1 MNELATASTIAQT
14 VETLGIIGILA
25 LISIIFIYLH
35 IKEVR
40 MMQDTLR
47 DINTRIKD
55 LIESQKELNQR
66 LFTVLIDK
74 DFRHKD

>member
-1 MNELATASTIAQT
+1 MNELAAASTIAQT
-14 VETLGIIGILA
+14 IETLGIIGILA

-40 MMQDTLR
+40 MMQDTLK

-66 LFTVLIDK
+66 LFTILIDK

>member
-1 MNELATASTIAQT
+1 MNELAAASTIAQT
-14 VETLGIIGILA
+14 IETLGIIGILA

-66 LFTVLIDK
+66 LFAILIDK